1 MAETSSQSD
10 PQNPADPQNPSGQRI
25 LASQRHDE
33 ILRRLNEDGVA
44 GISEVAAFFDV
55 SRETIRRDLKLLA
68 QRGLLALVH
77 GGATKIQLHEPAFGL
92 RSQENSGGK
101 AVIGQAACAL
111 IRSGMVVFLD
121 SGTTTLALAQALT
134 QQDKAPENLTICT
147 TSLRISLQ
155 LCHVPTIRVHIL
167 GGEISPEEE
176 ASGGIDVLQAL
187 EHFRFDLAFLGTGGI
202 TAEGEITDF
211 TRNGAELR
219 SRLAVVAG
227 EAWFLASAEKFGRM
241 TPLRVAHY
249 EQAAGIITDHRPE
262 PQFVTALAE
271 KGLRLH
277 IS

>member
-1 MAETSSQSD
+1 MAETSSLSD
-10 PQNPADPQNPSGQRI
+10 PQNPVDAQNPTGQRI

-44 GISEVAAFFDV
+44 GISEVATLFDV

-77 GGATKIQLHEPAFGL
+77 GGATKIQFHEPAFGL

-101 AVIGQAACAL
+101 AAIGQAACAL

-147 TSLRISLQ
+147 TSLRIALQ

-167 GGEISPEEE
+167 GGEINPEEE

-187 EHFRFDLAFLGTGGI
+187 EHFRFDMAFLGTGGI
-202 TAEGEITDF
+202 SLQGEITDF

-219 SRLAVVAG
+219 SRMAESADQS
-227 EAWFLASAEKFGRM
+227 WFLASAEKFGRM
-241 TPLRVAHY
+241 TPLRVAHF
-249 EQAAGIITDHRPE
+249 EQATGIITDFRPD
-262 PQFVTALAE
+262 TLLAQTLHE
-271 KGLRLH
+271 KGMRLH
-277 IS
+277 II